1 MGEQYPQGGKHG
13 DSQNDGL
20 EDVRPDDGFQSS
32 DRGVNGRGDGD
43 GNQGGNVEQDNLAG
57 VCRDACQELVGN
69 DQQNAREI
77 EPGSAGEYP
86 ADQEDHGG
94 CPPRQE
100 PESFFQVFIDGN
112 NLVVIIGL
120 EKEPADDDAAQ
131 DGADAELGV
140 REVAGMVSFPGSSQE
155 GGRADFRRQDRGQN
169 SPPGQGTVAQGI
181 VCQGVLPSSRIDAY
195 AEDSQKVDDDDEKV
209 REHAWKEK
217 AFSGMEIPEKAPG
230 LMKGSRVALVFQRG

>member
-32 DRGVNGRGDGD
+32 DRGINCRGDGD
-43 GNQGGNVEQDNLAG
+43 GNQGGNVEQDNLVG

-77 EPGSAGEYP
+77 EPGSAGEHP

-140 REVAGMVSFPGSSQE
+140 CEVAGMVSSPGAPRKVAALISAARIEARIAHQ
-155 GGRADFRRQDRGQN
+155 GRER
-169 SPPGQGTVAQGI
+169 
-181 VCQGVLPSSRIDAY
+181 LPRA
-195 AEDSQKVDDDDEKV
+195 
-209 REHAWKEK
+209 
-217 AFSGMEIPEKAPG
+217 
-230 LMKGSRVALVFQRG
+230 